1 LNGDTLAAYVPLQMV
16 TDPVGDNNVA
26 FYGQMFYRASG
37 AWGAPANVRMVWAV
51 QVLNDICDAYDDN
64 ICSEYSAM
72 NVPQL
77 VHIYADEWYL
87 SGIHVT
93 EEHGAD
99 MALIYEDPQ
108 AFASAGVE
116 EDGPLYLETLYGLLY
131 GLDNTFLAGADCD
144 SVEANGACVGNDQRD
159 ITVPELA
166 RRFEHTINSGVSD
179 TDRWNLP
186 NVLRVDRQSYAS
198 SDIGLLTT
206 AVTETVRILEE
217 TYTPAWS
224 ASQPITPTI
233 LLAYENESRS
243 VNLDEGLAG
252 NANLAWSNQTL
263 TLNFRQ
269 SGADAVDLNTMAVVK
284 WAPYAYTTTDGWV
297 GADIN
302 QFYDNALASHLARD
316 FDGAFPTP
324 EENETY
330 QTLAQVLYLA
340 VYQGNLRLVEIGAL
354 VNGQIQRQIIAQE
367 YQKPSEAIAVTFLTT
382 ALESIPTVLNALIV
396 FSETWAQI
404 AHGLTLAG
412 QEATVSTVISFV
424 ATKVFSVLKT
434 AVGIVGLIA
443 GVAVVALLA
452 TAAIAKYLLHS
463 SQTVWGDILKYGI
476 GGVQIL
482 ISVFAIVQAVRTIIA
497 WTQAIM
503 VGLNVG
509 LIAALSQT
517 LTASSAVTGSIQVL
531 GIIGSIIAVGI
542 AIGFYIYAYASGQ
555 VQPGTIAARQL
566 FATTMASII
575 VSILLTALATTVVG
589 ALIVAIVAL
598 TDLIL
603 TLVGVKWTITGTLIK
618 GLSYVFYNFKMSQDM
633 DVDTGQLDM
642 QIADPDLGII
652 ASNRLTHTLPI
663 TTVLTGSRHSANL
676 LYRNNVRHVL
686 SQEALNISVVQNGRK
701 NDWSLSGS
709 KDKWRAEVADHVTYS
724 DLPRAGVN
732 SVVPLWLNTGYA
744 LEGVQCWL
752 FLCLTKWVY
761 GDTSVDLGD
770 AVVLDVLPNT
780 LDEFMDFGS
789 WAQAGAG

>member
-1 LNGDTLAAYVPLQMV
+1 SVRQTAKQDQQDAHRAETQTQRALNDQRAKPSVSPHQDPLAAAQLQVSVGDEPGRFADPLCASDPNGDADGDMLTNLSECLLGTLVDSTDTDQDGLSDWLEVKGVQFAGQTWYTNPLDQDSNKDGIFDGREWYLGSTNENVPADTNSNGIPDVWDEDNDGDGVRDNLDLSPYTSTQPDGPNARFFTEDTPLQLVFNDLMADELVKVEFQVAPQNPDHLWYTQNVLDWPLDDKQGQIQDADSATFYDVAQDLPPAPNANGDMRLVPMLEIEMAANAANLPPSEPCTAPTGEETTCYPLLEQFGIAVQPLNGDTLAAYVPLQVV

-233 LLAYENESRS
+233 LLAYESMSRS

-412 QEATVSTVISFV
+412 
-424 ATKVFSVLKT
+424 
-434 AVGIVGLIA
+434 
-443 GVAVVALLA
+443 
-452 TAAIAKYLLHS
+452 
-463 SQTVWGDILKYGI
+463 
-476 GGVQIL
+476 
-482 ISVFAIVQAVRTIIA
+482 
-497 WTQAIM
+497 
-503 VGLNVG
+503 
-509 LIAALSQT
+509 
-517 LTASSAVTGSIQVL
+517 
-531 GIIGSIIAVGI
+531 
-542 AIGFYIYAYASGQ
+542 
-555 VQPGTIAARQL
+555 
-566 FATTMASII
+566 
-575 VSILLTALATTVVG
+575 
-589 ALIVAIVAL
+589 
-598 TDLIL
+598 
-603 TLVGVKWTITGTLIK
+603 
-618 GLSYVFYNFKMSQDM
+618 
-633 DVDTGQLDM
+633 
-642 QIADPDLGII
+642 
-652 ASNRLTHTLPI
+652 
-663 TTVLTGSRHSANL
+663 
-676 LYRNNVRHVL
+676 
-686 SQEALNISVVQNGRK
+686 
-701 NDWSLSGS
+701 
-709 KDKWRAEVADHVTYS
+709 
-724 DLPRAGVN
+724 
-732 SVVPLWLNTGYA
+732 
-744 LEGVQCWL
+744 
-752 FLCLTKWVY
+752 
-761 GDTSVDLGD
+761 
-770 AVVLDVLPNT
+770 
-780 LDEFMDFGS
+780 
-789 WAQAGAG
+789 